1 MNLADREH
9 DREEAKKRWRS
20 SMGIRDHSRLRNTLI
35 PATVIVIVGGI
46 LTAIGP
52 SHLLDVLIR
61 YLASFE

>member
-20 SMGIRDHSRLRNTLI
+20 AMGIRKPSRLRKTLMT
-35 PATVIVIVGGI
+35 ASVVVIVVGI

-52 SHLLDVLIR
+52 NHLLDDLSW

>member
-20 SMGIRDHSRLRNTLI
+20 AMGIPQPSRLRKTFMT
-35 PATVIVIVGGI
+35 ATAVVIVGGI

-52 SHLLDVLIR
+52 NHLLDDLFG